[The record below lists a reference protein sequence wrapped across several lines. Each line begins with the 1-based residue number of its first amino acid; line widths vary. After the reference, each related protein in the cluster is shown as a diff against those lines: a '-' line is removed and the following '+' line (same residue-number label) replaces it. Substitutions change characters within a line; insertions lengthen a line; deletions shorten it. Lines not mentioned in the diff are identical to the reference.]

1 MYAPEAVMTE
11 NETRDETP
19 ETPEET
25 PENEPEEASE
35 EAPAEA
41 KEAPKRKRPRKEKV
55 LHTRVPA
62 VLEAELKNLADSWRM
77 PVSNL
82 VRAILEDTLEAM
94 DSLGRAAEG
103 EIRGVA
109 ARVAKER
116 ERLLEPIDRA
126 RAGFASTRPQERHEA
141 PPSERSA
148 RDEWHRAAIE
158 GALGFT
164 ALVVAGDTTCPV
176 TGDVLPAGADAFL
189 ALFSDPSRNV
199 IVSPRAVPGR

>member
-1 MYAPEAVMTE
+1 MYAAETPMTE
-11 NETRDETP
+11 DETRDEIP
-19 ETPEET
+19 ESEPDDAEEG
-25 PENEPEEASE
+25 
-35 EAPAEA
+35 
-41 KEAPKRKRPRKEKV
+41 PKKRRPRKEKV

-94 DSLGRAAEG
+94 DSIGRAAEG

-126 RAGFASTRPQERHEA
+126 RAGFAAARPQDRHEA
-141 PPSERSA
+141 PPRENSGRT
-148 RDEWHRAAIE
+148 EWDRAVLE

-164 ALVVAGDTTCPV
+164 ALVVANDTTCPV

-189 ALFSDPSRNV
+189 ALFPDPSRNV